1 MNEADREV
9 LLRLERASR
18 SKQERFMQQIADRL
32 GRQRVTEKPEHPF
45 KGAPPE
51 WHRYALDQEEQ
62 IALFSENWKKAGGHV
77 FRFPHLEA
85 AKQFIAE
92 KAEELRAHAIIR
104 QNQPELNALGLESA
118 MPDVEVVVWQTG
130 QTEDV
135 LRYAAGADIG
145 ITMADYG
152 VAYTGSLV
160 CTSSGDQGR
169 SVSLLPAVVMAILP
183 AERMSTRLGEVLA
196 HFDGRPRAEFPAG
209 IHFISGPSRSA
220 DIENDLTI
228 GVHGPGVV
236 FALIV
241 G

>member
-9 LLRLERASR
+9 LQRLEKESR

-32 GRQRVTEKPEHPF
+32 GRPRLTEKPEHPF

-51 WHRYALDQEEQ
+51 WQHYALDKEER
-62 IALFSENWKKAGGHV
+62 IALFSENWRKAGGHV
-77 FRFPHLEA
+77 FRFPSMEA
-85 AKQFIAE
+85 AKQYIVQ
-92 KAEELRAHAIIR
+92 KAEELQAHAIVR
-104 QNQPELNALGLESA
+104 QNQPELTALDLESVL
-118 MPDVEVVVWQTG
+118 PDVEMVVWQTEE
-130 QTEDV
+130 TEDV

-160 CTSSGDQGR
+160 CTSSGNQGR

-183 AERMSTRLGEVLA
+183 AERLSTRLGEVLE
-196 HFDGRPRAEFPAG
+196 HFDGRPRGEFPAG

>member
-9 LLRLERASR
+9 LQGLEKESH

-32 GRQRVTEKPEHPF
+32 GRPRLTEKPEHPF

-51 WHRYALDQEEQ
+51 WQHYALDKEEK
-62 IALFSENWKKAGGHV
+62 IALFSENWRKAGGHV
-77 FRFPHLEA
+77 FRFPSMGA

-92 KAEELRAHAIIR
+92 KAEELQAHAIVR
-104 QNQPELNALGLESA
+104 QNQPELTALDLESVL
-118 MPDVEVVVWQTG
+118 PDVEMVVWQTED
-130 QTEDV
+130 TEDV

-152 VAYTGSLV
+152 IAYTGSLV
-160 CTSSGDQGR
+160 CTSSGNQGR
-169 SVSLLPAVVMAILP
+169 SVSLLPAVVMVILP
-183 AERMSTRLGEVLA
+183 AERLSTRLGEVLA
-196 HFDGRPRAEFPAG
+196 HFDGRPRSEFPVG